1 MNKKKK
7 YETKSLAEWN
17 NVVFGSLWRIFV
29 LCAIA
34 KVMLYF
40 VYTPGGTDCS
50 RTDFLAHYVVLCLVM
65 EAIVII
71 TYKIALIFLGEHCP
85 DAILAWISFFAVNA
99 YAFVVVYFYNFASV
113 IMTILLIPI
122 GLASVY
128 RRRSFIIL
136 QSITSML
143 ICTVN
148 YKWLMP
154 EGRCVPKETP
164 VLAMVMF
171 AMIIVCMALVVDL
184 LRKATVALDVQGWQ
198 DSLTHLYNHEAFY
211 EELEHHMRKY
221 TDKGEVFSVLIADID
236 NFKKV
241 NDTYGHAYGDEV
253 IREVAIT
260 LEKCKGAKDIAARYG
275 GEEFALIMPNRV
287 LSEGVIMGNDIRKKF
302 ESCEMESED
311 GPKHFTISVGV
322 AEYNREYT
330 TASEFFEQAD
340 KALYEAKNSGKNKVC
355 CTRVD

>member
-1 MNKKKK
+1 MNRKKR

-17 NVVFGSLWRIFV
+17 SVVFGSLWRVYI

-34 KVMLYF
+34 KVFLYVTF
-40 VYTPGGTDCS
+40 IPHENCTK
-50 RTDFLAHYVVLCLVM
+50 TDFLAHYVILCLVL
-65 EAIVII
+65 EAIVLVG
-71 TYKIALIFLGEHCP
+71 YKIALIFLGEHCP
-85 DAILAWISFFAVNA
+85 DIILAWLSFVAVNA
-99 YAFVVVYFYNFASV
+99 YVFIVLSIYDYMQMISMV
-113 IMTILLIPI
+113 LLIPI
-122 GLASVY
+122 ALASVY
-128 RRRSFIIL
+128 RRRGFIMMQVIVSF
-136 QSITSML
+136 
-143 ICTVN
+143 
-148 YKWLMP
+148 LMFYIDVRFMAP
-154 EGRCVPKETP
+154 ANKCVPETTVWTDLGVFFM
-164 VLAMVMF
+164 VLVSF
-171 AMIIVCMALVVDL
+171 AVVIEL
-184 LRKATVALDVQGWQ
+184 IRKATVALDVQGWQ

-211 EELEHHMRKY
+211 EELEHHMRKF
-221 TDKGEVFSVLIADID
+221 TDKGEVFSILIADID

-260 LEKCKGAKDIAARYG
+260 FEKCKGAKDIPARYG

-287 LSEGVIMGNDIRKKF
+287 LSEAVILGNDIRKKF

-322 AEYNREYT
+322 AEYNQEYA